1 MTGEKSG
8 AQVAPAPGG
17 AETPAEE
24 SWMLPTERT
33 GQSSVP
39 VETAHTHT
47 LVILIDEKPG
57 AVDRVVGLLRRRR
70 ANMQSLT
77 IGRSEQPDVERI
89 TAVTT
94 DSDVA
99 VGQLVEQLRKVVDV
113 RQVLNLSS
121 EQMVERELALIKV
134 SSNSQRAHEI
144 IELGQEYGAHIADV
158 APESVT
164 LEVTG
169 SAAKV
174 EKLVSLLQSFGIRE
188 VARTGSVALPRG
200 TENKGA

>member
-1 MTGEKSG
+1 MTSETQGTQ
-8 AQVAPAPGG
+8 AVAAP
-17 AETPAEE
+17 
-24 SWMLPTERT
+24 ERA

-39 VETAHTHT
+39 VESARTYT

-77 IGRSEQPDVERI
+77 ISHSEQADVTRI

-99 VGQLVEQLRKVVDV
+99 VGQLVEQMRKVIDV
-113 RQVLNLSS
+113 REVSNLSS
-121 EQMVERELALIKV
+121 GQIVERELALIKV
-134 SSNSQRAHEI
+134 ASDPQRVSKIVDLAR
-144 IELGQEYGAHIADV
+144 QQGAYAADV
-158 APESVT
+158 TPTSVT
-164 LEVTG
+164 LEITG
-169 SAAKV
+169 SSTQV
-174 EKLVSLLQSFGIRE
+174 EALITLLQPFGIRE

-200 TENKGA
+200 TQESEA

>member
-24 SWMLPTERT
+24 IWMLPTERA

-39 VETAHTHT
+39 AETAHTHT

-134 SSNSQRAHEI
+134 SSDSQRFHEI
-144 IELGQEYGAHIADV
+144 IELGQEYGAHVADV

-174 EKLVSLLQSFGIRE
+174 EKLVSLLQPFGIRE